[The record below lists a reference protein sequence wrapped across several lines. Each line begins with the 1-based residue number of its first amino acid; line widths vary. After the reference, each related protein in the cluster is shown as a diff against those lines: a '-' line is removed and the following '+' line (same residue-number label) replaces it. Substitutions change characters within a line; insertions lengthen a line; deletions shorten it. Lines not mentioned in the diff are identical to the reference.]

1 MCVDAS
7 GSPCGEL
14 DLQGPSRQFE
24 APGADREIV
33 LLDYRLPDADGIDL
47 LPEFVAH
54 HVPVIMLTGMEEPEM
69 IVGAMQRGAH
79 DYLPKGRLTEEGL
92 EHAIGNAVEKAALR
106 RAVDEQQRALAEHA
120 MELEEKNREVRALAS
135 ALTLAEQAER
145 RRVSDLL
152 HDNIQQLLFGAKLTL
167 GLLHQSASDTTADSA
182 AFRTHL
188 EEAEQILDEAI
199 DTTRHLAVELTPPVL
214 DREDVAVALRWL
226 AEHMS
231 TMYRV
236 SIDVVT
242 ECSCHIPSRE
252 LRILVIQ
259 IVRELLFNVV
269 KHAGVMH
276 ADPSYSPDRQ
286 LLVNMAAIQHHRGPD
301 GFGCRLFDGH
311 GVGFSHAR
319 LSIID
324 LDEERARQPFVSGDG
339 RLLLAHN
346 GEFYDYQRIRASLTP
361 GSMVTTLKNTVDHI
375 VTEHGVAEMR
385 GRSLSQRAAAL
396 IAIADPRFRDELTV
410 EARSMGYL

>member
-1 MCVDAS
+1 MAEATDPTAL
-7 GSPCGEL
+7 L
-14 DLQGPSRQFE
+14 DLLLVDDSEVDRILVRRLLTRPYRIRE
-24 APGADREIV
+24 ASTAREARALFAAAEPNLI
-33 LLDYRLPDADGIDL
+33 LLDHRLPDADGIDL

-269 KHAGVMH
+269 KHAGVEEARLRLMGC
-276 ADPSYSPDRQ
+276 DGSSTIVVEDEGCGFD
-286 LLVNMAAIQHHRGPD
+286 AAAWSAARSDNGG
-301 GFGCRLFDGH
+301 GFGLYSVRRRLELVGGGLRVESEPGGGCRVILNVPFEWSVEQEGGPRHGGEALDG
-311 GVGFSHAR
+311 
-319 LSIID
+319 
-324 LDEERARQPFVSGDG
+324 
-339 RLLLAHN
+339 
-346 GEFYDYQRIRASLTP
+346 
-361 GSMVTTLKNTVDHI
+361 
-375 VTEHGVAEMR
+375 
-385 GRSLSQRAAAL
+385 
-396 IAIADPRFRDELTV
+396 
-410 EARSMGYL
+410 